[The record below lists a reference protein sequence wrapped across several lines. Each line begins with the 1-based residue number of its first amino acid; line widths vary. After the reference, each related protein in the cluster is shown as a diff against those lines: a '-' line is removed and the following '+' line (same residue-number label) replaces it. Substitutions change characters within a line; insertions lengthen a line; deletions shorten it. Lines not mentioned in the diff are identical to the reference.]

1 MQPGISLRME
11 AYRRPEVRDA
21 LSRILREGGAY
32 STDHPAEILRE
43 LSELGI
49 LREVARES
57 WMRDPGT
64 GATSFTLRPSCP
76 YCGSFSLGK
85 EDLLE
90 HVGCGYVGRASEFM
104 RDGGCAVCPRCG
116 RPAEVRRI
124 GSWFYCRSC
133 GRSFHSPRIFASS
146 GGKAIPAEDLE
157 LVEAARYELA
167 PGIADEVRGVLSLY
181 SRPPALV
188 RVLRRAGQGDHG
200 HLGRPARVRLRR
212 ARGGPDG
219 TGGRN
224 PGRERADAPG
234 EPPGPRD
241 QVPGCA
247 QGLDAAPGARAEERP
262 PQAAAPRLLPGLP
275 PHGGGGG
282 PRGGRGGAGRAGPP
296 SESRMTIGS
305 SAMDN
310 GC

>member
-11 AYRRPEVRDA
+11 AYRRPEARDA

-181 SRPPALV
+181 SSLEGRLRSFGYSVEPARAITGTSGVRHVFDLV
-188 RVLRRAGQGDHG
+188 ALGEGPMVLADVILGESEQMLLANL
-200 HLGRPARVRLRR
+200 LGRVIKYLDAPRGSTLLLVLAPRSDLPKQLLRGCCPGSLRTVEGEDPEEAAAALGALDLR
-212 ARGGPDG
+212 A
-219 TGGRN
+219 N
-224 PGRERADAPG
+224 PG
-234 EPPGPRD
+234 
-241 QVPGCA
+241 
-247 QGLDAAPGARAEERP
+247 
-262 PQAAAPRLLPGLP
+262 
-275 PHGGGGG
+275 
-282 PRGGRGGAGRAGPP
+282 
-296 SESRMTIGS
+296 
-305 SAMDN
+305 
-310 GC
+310 